1 MEYATIAL
9 ALLGFAI
16 GAVFRF
22 SVLLATLILLLLLSI
37 GFAIAYRLSLFDAAL
52 AIMGVQIIVQASYFL
67 GLVARAIFTDRRSAR
82 MLL

>member
-22 SVLLATLILLLLLSI
+22 SVLLATLMLLLLLSI
-37 GFAIAYRLSLFDAAL
+37 GFAIAYRLSLLDAAL

-67 GLVARAIFTDRRSAR
+67 GLVVRAMFTGRRSAR
-82 MLL
+82 MLF